1 MDVRNNVC
9 NSSPYRM
16 LAGKTNI
23 SAGLLI
29 FNKNPARL
37 QGGKKA
43 NLLPHYTSRITKIST
58 LGKTIFILIKPNK
71 KSCACTSLR
80 RDK

>member
-1 MDVRNNVC
+1 MDFFG
-9 NSSPYRM
+9 NSTPYKM

-29 FNKNPARL
+29 FNKKSL
-37 QGGKKA
+37 HGFKGGKKA

-71 KSCACTSLR
+71 KCCACTSLR